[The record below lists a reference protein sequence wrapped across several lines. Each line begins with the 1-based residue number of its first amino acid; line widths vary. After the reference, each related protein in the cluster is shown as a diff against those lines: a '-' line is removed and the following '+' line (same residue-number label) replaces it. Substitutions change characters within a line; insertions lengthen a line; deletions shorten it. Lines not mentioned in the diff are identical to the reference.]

1 MKNNSGNRKWNMK
14 KLRKSIF
21 ISFGFVIILIVLS
34 GYSSGMAN
42 SSRTEDIPVQP
53 DYVYG
58 KVMINGVYVPQGTS
72 VSAWCSGVL
81 VAETTTIIETV
92 EDEDQSWY
100 SLEIPPD
107 DPGTEEK
114 DGCNNNEQV
123 VFKISSFD
131 AEQTKNWVSGGTPP
145 YILDLSADIDQQV
158 FLPLIVK

>member
-1 MKNNSGNRKWNMK
+1 MK

-21 ISFGFVIILIVLS
+21 ISFGFIVILIAIS

-72 VSAWCSGVL
+72 VSAWCSGVS

-107 DPGTEEK
+107 DPGTSEK
-114 DGCNNNEQV
+114 EGCSNNEQV
-123 VFKISSFD
+123 VFTISSFD
-131 AEQTKNWVSGGTPP
+131 AEQTKNWVSGGTSP